1 MWTNTPRPIRET
13 TPKSI
18 RCGRAINLTIDHDAE
33 ALLRELC
40 PSRKAFGRFL
50 SELVRRE
57 AALREERRKVKAAM
71 LAALDP
77 EAELE
82 ESVL

>member
-1 MWTNTPRPIRET
+1 MAQVT
-13 TPKSI
+13 

-33 ALLRELC
+33 ELLRTLC

-57 AALREERRKVKAAM
+57 AALRAEREKVKAAM
-71 LAALDP
+71 LAALEVEDDLV
-77 EAELE
+77 ETA
-82 ESVL
+82 S

>member
-1 MWTNTPRPIRET
+1 MWTNTPRPLRED
-13 TPKSI
+13 TPKPI

-33 ALLRELC
+33 ELLRDLC
-40 PSRKAFGRFL
+40 PSRKALGRFL

-57 AALREERRKVKAAM
+57 AALREERQKVKAAL

-77 EAELE
+77 AAALE